1 MGYYASGPI
10 SWAARIHKGRRSLS
24 TAESE
29 LVAANEAAKDIV
41 HIRQVLTSMH
51 QPETKPTIIY
61 EDNQAVIDITMREGI
76 TARTKHI
83 EVKWYYIRGL
93 ITDKIVN
100 ILKKHTD
107 ENVADIYTKRLSQE
121 KFEMF
126 RDELVQ
132 IPEQGLTFPQDAYA
146 EVFT

>member
-1 MGYYASGPI
+1 MYC
-10 SWAARIHKGRRSLS
+10 
-24 TAESE
+24 
-29 LVAANEAAKDIV
+29 
-41 HIRQVLTSMH
+41 
-51 QPETKPTIIY
+51 
-61 EDNQAVIDITMREGI
+61 
-76 TARTKHI
+76 TKHI
-83 EVKWYYIRGL
+83 EVKWYYIRDL

-132 IPEQGLTFPQDAYA
+132 IPEQGLTFSQDAYA
-146 EVFT
+146 